1 MVPSF
6 TQASMSKEP
15 PTPNPDIDPSH
26 TKGFFFVGAV
36 VGGEPAS
43 FFQIVQIRKKS
54 GISFFCHSQQVRS
67 VFFEENQ
74 FGCCP
79 PPPNQNAH
87 HLASS
92 EPIQWDAMRPL
103 RPSTSPLPQVY
114 ISPSPARTLVG
125 SCRLCRFVTPF
136 AICLAIK

>member
-79 PPPNQNAH
+79 PPKSKCTPLGIVGAY
-87 HLASS
+87 SVGR
-92 EPIQWDAMRPL
+92 DAA
-103 RPSTSPLPQVY
+103 TE
-114 ISPSPARTLVG
+114 AEH
-125 SCRLCRFVTPF
+125 
-136 AICLAIK
+136 